1 MVRVLDI
8 VSCDIDPKVKVKLEL
23 SEDLTIAPLQC
34 LAAVPC
40 GSALHEVKGQSVSG
54 Y

>member
-1 MVRVLDI
+1 MLRVLDI

-40 GSALHEVKGQSVSG
+40 MK
-54 Y
+54 